1 MKADIPPNERERL
14 LNLQQ
19 YNILDSE
26 REEEYNDLVLIASR
40 ICGAPVSMISFIDED
55 RQWYKSTLG
64 IDPGMNNFHREVAF
78 CAHTILDPGQPL
90 VVNDMRE
97 DPRFSDNPFVTGE
110 PRAVFYAGAPLVTR
124 EGYPLGSICVL
135 DLQPRELN
143 EEQVEALASLSRQVV
158 KLLELRRTLA
168 ETERSHQVLLANHLN
183 LREFSQVV
191 AHDLKAPL
199 RSIRQY
205 TALLREE
212 HGDCLNADGHHLL
225 DTLSTLSLDAQGMVQ
240 GVFRYSVAISA
251 LTESAEIVDLNAT
264 MGTILTRL
272 RPAANA
278 TVTFD
283 GPVEKVISSRVALE
297 QILQNLVGNALKF
310 ADKPQKV
317 VRVSCQASPGGHTFS
332 VADNGP
338 GIPSDKLTTIFS
350 MFYTTSDG
358 EKTEGHGIG
367 LTIVRRLVEILN
379 GTVRVESVLGH
390 GSTFFF
396 TIAA

>member
-1 MKADIPPNERERL
+1 MKAAIPSNERDRL
-14 LNLQQ
+14 LNLRQ

-78 CAHTILDPGQPL
+78 CAHTILEPGQPL
-90 VVNDMRE
+90 VVNDMRK

-135 DLQPRELN
+135 DLQPRELTA
-143 EEQVEALASLSRQVV
+143 EQVEALASLSRQVV

-168 ETERSHQVLLANHLN
+168 ETKRSHQILLANHLN

-205 TALLREE
+205 AALLRED
-212 HGDCLNADGHHLL
+212 HGDCLNTDGHHLL
-225 DTLSTLSLDAQGMVQ
+225 DTLSKLSLDAQGMAKA
-240 GVFRYSVAISA
+240 GLCR
-251 LTESAEIVDLNAT
+251 
-264 MGTILTRL
+264 TRM
-272 RPAANA
+272 RWSTSTA
-278 TVTFD
+278 TVTYW
-283 GPVEKVISSRVALE
+283 K
-297 QILQNLVGNALKF
+297 
-310 ADKPQKV
+310 
-317 VRVSCQASPGGHTFS
+317 T
-332 VADNGP
+332 
-338 GIPSDKLTTIFS
+338 GI
-350 MFYTTSDG
+350 
-358 EKTEGHGIG
+358 
-367 LTIVRRLVEILN
+367 RWC
-379 GTVRVESVLGH
+379 
-390 GSTFFF
+390 
-396 TIAA
+396 